1 MSRPDTGRVAG
12 ARAKAPWWAK
22 ILVAVGVAFGLF
34 SINASGAVLLALGD
48 ASAAPGSRG
57 WAWFGLVNGVAY
69 VVSGVGLW
77 GLSLWAVRGAVLI
90 AAATLAAFVA
100 YGLWV
105 LFGNPLNVFAVA
117 ELGVRFTVWT
127 AIAASAQAWLGR
139 NIEPPARTDRG

>member
-22 ILVAVGVAFGLF
+22 ILVAVGVAFGAF
-34 SINASGAVLLALGD
+34 SINASGGVLVAPGD
-48 ASAAPGSRG
+48 AAAGSRA
-57 WAWFGLVNGVAY
+57 WAWFGLVNGLAY

-77 GLSLWAVRGAVLI
+77 GLSPWAVRGAVLI
-90 AAATLAAFVA
+90 AAATLGAFAA

-105 LFGNPLNVFAVA
+105 LFGNPLDVLAVA